1 MSRGLG
7 ALQRR
12 IIGELARQPTK
23 RLPWVDLK
31 RRFPQEV
38 EQRTFFRAVRS
49 LRRRG
54 LVYDERGGVHHWLAL
69 TVLGDDQ
76 FLEQCRE
83 TIWLLEA
90 AARARGVPAPPIPRL
105 ETLPRELR
113 RAGGRRPGVGA

>member
-1 MSRGLG
+1 MGKG
-7 ALQRR
+7 PGVLQQR
-12 IIGELARQPTK
+12 IISELARQRTK
-23 RLPWVDLK
+23 RLRWDALK
-31 RRFPQEV
+31 RQFPKEV
-38 EQRTFFRAVRS
+38 EQRSFFRAVRS

-83 TIWLLEA
+83 TIGLLEA

-113 RAGGRRPGVGA
+113 RAGGREPGVGT